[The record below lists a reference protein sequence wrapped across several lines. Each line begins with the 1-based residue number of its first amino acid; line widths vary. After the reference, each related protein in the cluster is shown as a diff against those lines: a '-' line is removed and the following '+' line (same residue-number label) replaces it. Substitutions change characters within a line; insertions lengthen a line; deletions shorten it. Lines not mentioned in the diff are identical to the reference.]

1 METRPNPD
9 ELLRQ
14 VQSQEGRRGKLEIF
28 FGAAAGVGK
37 TYAML
42 EAARGRKKEGVDV
55 VIGIVEAH
63 KRPETEA
70 LLEGLEVIPRKSVP
84 YRNVH
89 LEEFDLDAALKRKP
103 FLILVDELAHTN
115 APGLRHK
122 KRWQDVEELLEAGM
136 NVYTTLNVQ
145 HCESVNDI
153 IAQITG
159 VSVRETVPDSF
170 LEKANEVELVDLPTE
185 DLLKRLREGKVY
197 LGDQADRAI
206 QNFFQPGNLI
216 ALRQMALHYT
226 TKSVGQKIRSFKQAY
241 AISKI
246 WDVGEE
252 FLVCVST
259 SPKAIQLVR
268 EGRRIATD
276 LGAAW
281 TVFYVDVP
289 AARHATQEDSS
300 RISEI
305 LRFAEK
311 MGAKT
316 VTLTG
321 NNISDAILAYARSMN
336 IGKVIIGKP
345 ERSRIQEIL
354 FGSIVNDLARK
365 CGEIDL
371 YLISGEAAG
380 ETLTVPPKR
389 KSAFPWRG
397 IIWAGLIAAMLTLV
411 NWFLFSR
418 TNRSNIIMVYLLGV
432 VWVAYKYGRRV
443 SVFSSFV
450 SVLLF
455 GFFFVPPYFTFVL
468 TDVHYL
474 ITFLAMLVVGIL
486 ISNLTGRLRQQSHM
500 AHERED
506 RYQTLYTLSRDLSKA
521 TDPYELFRITA
532 FHTNKF
538 FRCPVGIFAPDD
550 KKILKLQAGEHP
562 YSSVNEEAVM
572 RWVFEHRKIAGRGTD
587 TLPSAPGLYLPLV
600 GTEKMIGVLG
610 IFSKDQDLAEDP
622 EQMHQLELIAS
633 QSALAIESTQLARAA
648 LVAET
653 AVEKER
659 VRNLILTT
667 FSSDLPKELIELSR
681 AISDLVDPAIEVD
694 EASRK
699 QLIERVRRQAEHL
712 NDLAKDLPGIMDSI

>member
-241 AISKI
+241 EI
-246 WDVGEE
+246 
-252 FLVCVST
+252 
-259 SPKAIQLVR
+259 
-268 EGRRIATD
+268 RR
-276 LGAAW
+276 
-281 TVFYVDVP
+281 
-289 AARHATQEDSS
+289 
-300 RISEI
+300 
-305 LRFAEK
+305 
-311 MGAKT
+311 
-316 VTLTG
+316 
-321 NNISDAILAYARSMN
+321 
-336 IGKVIIGKP
+336 
-345 ERSRIQEIL
+345 
-354 FGSIVNDLARK
+354 
-365 CGEIDL
+365 
-371 YLISGEAAG
+371 
-380 ETLTVPPKR
+380 
-389 KSAFPWRG
+389 
-397 IIWAGLIAAMLTLV
+397 
-411 NWFLFSR
+411 
-418 TNRSNIIMVYLLGV
+418 
-432 VWVAYKYGRRV
+432 
-443 SVFSSFV
+443 
-450 SVLLF
+450 
-455 GFFFVPPYFTFVL
+455 
-468 TDVHYL
+468 
-474 ITFLAMLVVGIL
+474 
-486 ISNLTGRLRQQSHM
+486 
-500 AHERED
+500 
-506 RYQTLYTLSRDLSKA
+506 
-521 TDPYELFRITA
+521 
-532 FHTNKF
+532 
-538 FRCPVGIFAPDD
+538 
-550 KKILKLQAGEHP
+550 
-562 YSSVNEEAVM
+562 
-572 RWVFEHRKIAGRGTD
+572 
-587 TLPSAPGLYLPLV
+587 
-600 GTEKMIGVLG
+600 
-610 IFSKDQDLAEDP
+610 
-622 EQMHQLELIAS
+622 AS
-633 QSALAIESTQLARAA
+633 CR
-648 LVAET
+648 
-653 AVEKER
+653 
-659 VRNLILTT
+659 
-667 FSSDLPKELIELSR
+667 
-681 AISDLVDPAIEVD
+681 
-694 EASRK
+694 
-699 QLIERVRRQAEHL
+699 
-712 NDLAKDLPGIMDSI
+712 